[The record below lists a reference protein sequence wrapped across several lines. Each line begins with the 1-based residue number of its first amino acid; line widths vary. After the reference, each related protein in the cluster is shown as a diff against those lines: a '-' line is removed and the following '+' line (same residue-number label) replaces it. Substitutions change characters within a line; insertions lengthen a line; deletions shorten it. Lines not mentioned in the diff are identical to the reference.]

1 MLAKGKAQN
10 QALYR
15 ELAPHTFRQVLRYIL
30 EALFFVLVGLFLA
43 WRPIQISR
51 LTRDIGQLQKMKAQ
65 TMEINARLK
74 LEKATLIGLERVEK
88 KARLECGFIDPDR
101 KQIIDFCIKNYS
113 FHPL

>member
-10 QALYR
+10 QLLYR

-74 LEKATLIGLERVEK
+74 LEKATLIGLERIEK

-101 KQIIDFCIKNYS
+101 KQIIDFYIKNYS